1 MRADLHLPQQ
11 WAWQIQ
17 QADPL
22 PDPNQQT
29 RRTHYMLTASKL
41 EKIIEL
47 EDSLRS
53 QYQDQLDA
61 KSAEIELGI
70 KKQQEQQVVIEKQL
84 AQLTTIS
91 AEGTANKRT
100 EQLNRELTHRCEKLE
115 DEVATQKKRIKSL
128 QKDLAEDRAE
138 IKALK
143 QYDAAAMKKNL
154 DASKKKLAEK
164 TTANEMLQKSSSKAK
179 AENVKLQQKVS
190 ELEARLAVLEP
201 EEDKEDVKEDVKE
214 ESAAA

>member
-1 MRADLHLPQQ
+1 VRADLYLPQQ

-17 QADPL
+17 QAAPL

-29 RRTHYMLTASKL
+29 SRTHYMLTASKL

-70 KKQQEQQVVIEKQL
+70 KKQQEQQVIIEKQL
-84 AQLTTIS
+84 AQLTAIS
-91 AEGTANKRT
+91 AEATTNKRT
-100 EQLNRELTHRCEKLE
+100 EQLNRELNHRCEKLE
-115 DEVATQKKRIKSL
+115 DEVASQKKRIKGL

-143 QYDAAAMKKNL
+143 QYDAVAMKKNL

-179 AENVKLQQKVS
+179 AENVKLQQKVT

-201 EEDKEDVKEDVKE
+201 EEDQEDDKE

>member
-1 MRADLHLPQQ
+1 
-11 WAWQIQ
+11 
-17 QADPL
+17 
-22 PDPNQQT
+22 
-29 RRTHYMLTASKL
+29 MLTASKL

-84 AQLTTIS
+84 AQLTAIS

-115 DEVATQKKRIKSL
+115 DEVATQKKRIKGL

>member
-1 MRADLHLPQQ
+1 
-11 WAWQIQ
+11 
-17 QADPL
+17 
-22 PDPNQQT
+22 
-29 RRTHYMLTASKL
+29 MLTASKL

-115 DEVATQKKRIKSL
+115 DEVATQKKRIKGL

-201 EEDKEDVKEDVKE
+201 EEDTEDVKENGKE

>member
-1 MRADLHLPQQ
+1 
-11 WAWQIQ
+11 
-17 QADPL
+17 
-22 PDPNQQT
+22 
-29 RRTHYMLTASKL
+29 MLTASKL

-115 DEVATQKKRIKSL
+115 DEVATQKKRIKGL

-201 EEDKEDVKEDVKE
+201 EEDTEDVKEDGKE

>member
-1 MRADLHLPQQ
+1 
-11 WAWQIQ
+11 
-17 QADPL
+17 
-22 PDPNQQT
+22 
-29 RRTHYMLTASKL
+29 MLTASKL

-201 EEDKEDVKEDVKE
+201 EEDTEEVKEDGKE

>member
-1 MRADLHLPQQ
+1 
-11 WAWQIQ
+11 
-17 QADPL
+17 
-22 PDPNQQT
+22 
-29 RRTHYMLTASKL
+29 MLTASKL

-61 KSAEIELGI
+61 KSAEIELGV
-70 KKQQEQQVVIEKQL
+70 KKQQEQKVVIEKQL
-84 AQLTTIS
+84 AQLTAIS

-100 EQLNRELTHRCEKLE
+100 DQLNRELTHRCEKVE
-115 DEVATQKKRIKSL
+115 DEVVTQKKRIKGL

-201 EEDKEDVKEDVKE
+201 EEDTEDVKEDGKE

>member
-1 MRADLHLPQQ
+1 
-11 WAWQIQ
+11 
-17 QADPL
+17 
-22 PDPNQQT
+22 
-29 RRTHYMLTASKL
+29 MLTASKL

-70 KKQQEQQVVIEKQL
+70 KKQQEQQTVIEKQL
-84 AQLTTIS
+84 AQLTAVA
-91 AEGTANKRT
+91 AEGTASKRT

-115 DEVATQKKRIKSL
+115 VEIVTQKKRIKGL

-138 IKALK
+138 IKVLK

-164 TTANEMLQKSSSKAK
+164 TAANEMLQKSSSKAK
-179 AENVKLQQKVS
+179 AENAKLQQKIT
-190 ELEARLAVLEP
+190 ELETRLAALEP
-201 EEDKEDVKEDVKE
+201 EEDKEEGEEVKEGKE
-214 ESAAA
+214 ASAAA

>member
-1 MRADLHLPQQ
+1 
-11 WAWQIQ
+11 
-17 QADPL
+17 
-22 PDPNQQT
+22 
-29 RRTHYMLTASKL
+29 MLTASKL

-61 KSAEIELGI
+61 KSVEIELGI

-84 AQLTTIS
+84 AQLTAIS
-91 AEGTANKRT
+91 AEGTASKRT
-100 EQLNRELTHRCEKLE
+100 EQLNRELTHRSEKLE
-115 DEVATQKKRIKSL
+115 DEVVMQKKRIKGL

-164 TTANEMLQKSSSKAK
+164 TAANELLQKSSSKVK
-179 AENVKLQQKVS
+179 AENAKLQQRVN

-201 EEDKEDVKEDVKE
+201 EENKEDDKK

>member
-1 MRADLHLPQQ
+1 
-11 WAWQIQ
+11 
-17 QADPL
+17 
-22 PDPNQQT
+22 
-29 RRTHYMLTASKL
+29 MLTASKL

-128 QKDLAEDRAE
+128 QKDLAGDRAE

>member
-1 MRADLHLPQQ
+1 
-11 WAWQIQ
+11 
-17 QADPL
+17 
-22 PDPNQQT
+22 
-29 RRTHYMLTASKL
+29 MLTASKL

-115 DEVATQKKRIKSL
+115 DEVATQKKRLKGL

-179 AENVKLQQKVS
+179 AENLKLQQKVD

-201 EEDKEDVKEDVKE
+201 EEDKEDVKE

>member
-1 MRADLHLPQQ
+1 
-11 WAWQIQ
+11 
-17 QADPL
+17 
-22 PDPNQQT
+22 
-29 RRTHYMLTASKL
+29 MLTASKL

-164 TTANEMLQKSSSKAK
+164 TAANELLQKSSSKGK
-179 AENVKLQQKVS
+179 AENAKLQQKVN
-190 ELEARLAVLEP
+190 ELEARVAELEP
-201 EEDKEDVKEDVKE
+201 EENDEDDKGDGKK

>member
-1 MRADLHLPQQ
+1 
-11 WAWQIQ
+11 
-17 QADPL
+17 
-22 PDPNQQT
+22 
-29 RRTHYMLTASKL
+29 MLTASKL

-164 TTANEMLQKSSSKAK
+164 EVALKSK
-179 AENVKLQQKVS
+179 
-190 ELEARLAVLEP
+190 
-201 EEDKEDVKEDVKE
+201 VKEDLE
-214 ESAAA
+214 FYSCLLYTSDAADE

>member
-1 MRADLHLPQQ
+1 
-11 WAWQIQ
+11 
-17 QADPL
+17 
-22 PDPNQQT
+22 
-29 RRTHYMLTASKL
+29 MLTASKL

-47 EDSLRS
+47 EDSLRA

-61 KSAEIELGI
+61 KSAEIELGV
-70 KKQQEQQVVIEKQL
+70 KKQQEQKVVIEKQL
-84 AQLTTIS
+84 AQLTATS
-91 AEGTANKRT
+91 AEATTSKRT
-100 EQLNRELTHRCEKLE
+100 EQLNRELNHRCEKLE
-115 DEVATQKKRIKSL
+115 DEVVTQKKRIKGL
-128 QKDLAEDRAE
+128 QKDLSEDRAE

-179 AENVKLQQKVS
+179 AENVKLQQKIT

-201 EEDKEDVKEDVKE
+201 EEANEDDKEDDKQ

>member
-1 MRADLHLPQQ
+1 
-11 WAWQIQ
+11 
-17 QADPL
+17 
-22 PDPNQQT
+22 
-29 RRTHYMLTASKL
+29 MLTASKL

-47 EDSLRS
+47 EESLRS

-70 KKQQEQQVVIEKQL
+70 KKQQGQQVVIEKQL
-84 AQLTTIS
+84 AQLTAIS
-91 AEGTANKRT
+91 AEGTVNKRT

-201 EEDKEDVKEDVKE
+201 EEDTEDVKEDGKE